1 MIHLKLWLIFSSVLV
16 PVRCFT
22 CGKLIADK
30 YEDYQNKIKA
40 GEEANK
46 VLDELG
52 MERYCCRRMLLTTV
66 ETIQQ
71 VIPFYEA
78 MHKRNQEVQSE
89 LE

>member
-1 MIHLKLWLIFSSVLV
+1 VLV

-30 YEDYQNKIKA
+30 YDDYQNKMKA

-52 MERYCCRRMLLTTV
+52 IERYCCRRMLLTTV

>member
-1 MIHLKLWLIFSSVLV
+1 LIDFGNVLV

-30 YEDYQNKIKA
+30 YEDYQGRIKT
-40 GEEANK
+40 GEEPEK
-46 VLDELG
+46 VLNELG
-52 MERYCCRRMLLTTV
+52 IERYCCRRMLLTSV

-71 VIPFYEA
+71 IIPFYEA

>member
-1 MIHLKLWLIFSSVLV
+1 MIVFRDVLV
-16 PVRCFT
+16 PVRCFS

-30 YEDYQNKIKA
+30 FDDFQNGIKTGKEPEKI
-40 GEEANK
+40 
-46 VLDELG
+46 LDELG
-52 MERYCCRRMLLTTV
+52 LQRYCCRRMLLTTV

-78 MHKRNQEVQSE
+78 IHKRNQEVQNE

>member
-1 MIHLKLWLIFSSVLV
+1 MFFSSVLV

-30 YEDYQNKIKA
+30 YDDYQNKIKA

>member
-1 MIHLKLWLIFSSVLV
+1 MLV

-22 CGKLIADK
+22 CGNLVADK
-30 YEDYQNKIKA
+30 FEEYQNRVKSGEDPAKI
-40 GEEANK
+40 
-46 VLDELG
+46 LDSLG
-52 MERYCCRRMLLTTV
+52 IERYCCRRMLLTTV

-78 MHKRNQEVQSE
+78 MHKRNIEIHSE

>member
-1 MIHLKLWLIFSSVLV
+1 MLV
-16 PVRCFT
+16 PVRCFS

-30 YEDYQNKIKA
+30 YLDYQNRLKT
-40 GEEANK
+40 GENPKK
-46 VLDELG
+46 VLDDLG

>member
-1 MIHLKLWLIFSSVLV
+1 MFFSSVLV

-30 YEDYQNKIKA
+30 YEDYQNKVKA
-40 GEEANK
+40 GEEPTK
-46 VLDELG
+46 ILDELG
-52 MERYCCRRMLLTTV
+52 MERYCCRRMLLTSV

>member
-1 MIHLKLWLIFSSVLV
+1 MLI

-22 CGKLIADK
+22 CGNLIADK
-30 YEDYQNKIKA
+30 YEDFQNKIKSR
-40 GEEANK
+40 EEPDK
-46 VLDELG
+46 VLDSLG
-52 MERYCCRRMLLTTV
+52 VERYCCRRMLLTTV

-78 MHKRNQEVQSE
+78 IQKRNQEVQSE

>member
-1 MIHLKLWLIFSSVLV
+1 MLI

-22 CGKLIADK
+22 CGNLVADK
-30 YEDYQNKIKA
+30 FEDYQNRVKS
-40 GEEANK
+40 GEEPLK
-46 VLDELG
+46 ILDSLG
-52 MERYCCRRMLLTTV
+52 IERYCCRRMMLTTV

-78 MHKRNQEVQSE
+78 MYKRHVEIQSE

>member
-1 MIHLKLWLIFSSVLV
+1 MLV

-22 CGKLIADK
+22 CGNLVADK
-30 YEDYQNKIKA
+30 FDEYQNRVKS
-40 GEEANK
+40 GEEPAK
-46 VLDELG
+46 ILDSLG
-52 MERYCCRRMLLTTV
+52 IERYCCRRMMLTTL

-78 MHKRNQEVQSE
+78 MYKRNTEIRSE

>member
-1 MIHLKLWLIFSSVLV
+1 MLV

-22 CGKLIADK
+22 CGNLVADK
-30 YEDYQNKIKA
+30 FEEYQNRVKS
-40 GEEANK
+40 GEVPAK
-46 VLDELG
+46 VLDSLG
-52 MERYCCRRMLLTTV
+52 IERYCCRRMMLTTV

-78 MHKRNQEVQSE
+78 IHKRNIEIQSE

>member
-1 MIHLKLWLIFSSVLV
+1 MIDFGNVLV

-22 CGKLIADK
+22 CGRLIADK
-30 YEDYQNKIKA
+30 YEAYQNKIKA
-40 GEEANK
+40 GEEPIK

-52 MERYCCRRMLLTTV
+52 MDRYCCRRMLLTSV

>member
-1 MIHLKLWLIFSSVLV
+1 MLI
-16 PVRCFT
+16 PVRCLT

-30 YEDYQNKIKA
+30 YDEYQSKMKS
-40 GEEANK
+40 GEEPAK
-46 VLDELG
+46 ILDSLG
-52 MERYCCRRMLLTTV
+52 FDRYCCRRMLLTTV

-78 MHKRNQEVQSE
+78 IQKRKQEVQAE

>member
-1 MIHLKLWLIFSSVLV
+1 MLV

-22 CGKLIADK
+22 CGNLIADK
-30 YEDYQNKIKA
+30 FEDYQNKVRA
-40 GEEANK
+40 GEDPAK
-46 VLDELG
+46 GLDSLG
-52 MERYCCRRMLLTTV
+52 ISRYCCRMMLLTTV

-78 MHKRNQEVQSE
+78 IQRRHQEVQSE

>member
-1 MIHLKLWLIFSSVLV
+1 MLI

-22 CGKLIADK
+22 CGNLIADK
-30 YEDYQNKIKA
+30 YEDFQNKIKS
-40 GEEANK
+40 GEEPDK
-46 VLDELG
+46 VLNSLRV
-52 MERYCCRRMLLTTV
+52 ERYCCRRMLLTTV

-78 MHKRNQEVQSE
+78 IQRRNQEVQSE

>member
-1 MIHLKLWLIFSSVLV
+1 MLI
-16 PVRCFT
+16 PVRCLT

-30 YEDYQNKIKA
+30 YDEYQNKMKT
-40 GEEANK
+40 GEEPTK
-46 VLDELG
+46 ILDSLG
-52 MERYCCRRMLLTTV
+52 FDRYCCRRMLLTTV

-78 MHKRNQEVQSE
+78 IQKRKQEIQAE

>member
-1 MIHLKLWLIFSSVLV
+1 MLV

-22 CGKLIADK
+22 CGSLVADK
-30 YEDYQNKIKA
+30 FEDYQNRIKSGDEPA
-40 GEEANK
+40 K
-46 VLDELG
+46 VLNELG
-52 MERYCCRRMLLTTV
+52 IERYCCRRMLLTSV

-78 MHKRNQEVQSE
+78 IQRRHLEVQSE